1 MAGALGWQ
9 LAQQDAERD
18 GRLSEA
24 VTLVEQA
31 SALCR
36 RHGLPDAAAVDRWLA
51 ENRYTRRELEHLM
64 DTSAHAA
71 SNLQRA
77 GDTLTPI
84 LLQYLRWTGDYGRLV
99 GGQDP
104 SRR

>member
-1 MAGALGWQ
+1 M
-9 LAQQDAERD
+9 
-18 GRLSEA
+18 
-24 VTLVEQA
+24 LVEQA

-36 RHGLPDAAAVDRWLA
+36 RHGLPDVAAVERWLA

-64 DTSAHAA
+64 ETSALAA
-71 SNLQRA
+71 WSLQRA

-99 GGQDP
+99 GASGDADR
-104 SRR
+104 SREKG